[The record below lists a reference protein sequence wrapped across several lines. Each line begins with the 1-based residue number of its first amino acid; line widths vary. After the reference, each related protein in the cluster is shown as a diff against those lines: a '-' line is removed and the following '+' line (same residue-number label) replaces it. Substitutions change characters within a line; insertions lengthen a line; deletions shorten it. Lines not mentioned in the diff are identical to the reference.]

1 MVVFALFPFLELMN
15 IWKAM
20 PRISL
25 YRMAAFIRQQKPED
39 KTVKDIPQIAEFGF
53 TTWNFISSIYE
64 SR

>member
-1 MVVFALFPFLELMN
+1 
-15 IWKAM
+15 
-20 PRISL
+20 
-25 YRMAAFIRQQKPED
+25 MAAFIRQQKPED